1 MHKNFELCLR
11 CRNPSSLDL
20 KTRFIPFEAC
30 EALGR
35 CFAEAGEGEMAF
47 FAIDLS
53 DSMLPNV
60 IIKIIPYVEQEISLN
75 APSRSAL
82 LPFWRA
88 SRLPAPS
95 AAWTSGGTNWRRRRW
110 RRSPPWCR
118 GTAAF
123 CSKNISGRKEDLP

>member
-35 CFAEAGEGEMAF
+35 CIAEAGEGEMAF

-60 IIKIIPYVEQEISLN
+60 TIKISTLCSAGNFVKCPLQECLI
-75 APSRSAL
+75 AL
-82 LPFWRA
+82 LEGISSSGAVR
-88 SRLPAPS
+88 RLDLRGNQLEAEAVEAI
-95 AAWTSGGTNWRRRRW
+95 AALVQRNS
-110 RRSPPWCR
+110 S
-118 GTAAF
+118 
-123 CSKNISGRKEDLP
+123 ILQ